1 MQSRTIGAGL
11 PEGKVADALG
21 ELQSRYPDV
30 SMGSYPYFR
39 QGEVGTNLVL
49 RSTDET
55 ALNRAFDE
63 LMTAITALGA
73 TAIETT

>member
-1 MQSRTIGAGL
+1 M
-11 PEGKVADALG
+11 
-21 ELQSRYPDV
+21 QSRYPDV

-49 RSTDET
+49 RSTDVA

-63 LMTAITALGA
+63 LMQAVAELGA
-73 TAIETT
+73 VAIETT